1 MGLTSAGVDIGIVV
15 SDGPAAVAFYRD
27 VIGLTYA
34 GDNPMPVGGG
44 TMYRLMAGETMIKL
58 VQPDPVPTARA
69 TAGAIDAALG
79 YRYITFSVD
88 DIDASVAACRSA
100 GVKVVT
106 EATIMPGVRIALVE
120 DPDSNLVEFLEMK
133 SAPAGS

>member
-44 TMYRLMAGETMIKL
+44 RMYRLMAGETMIKL
-58 VQPDPVPTARA
+58 VQPDPVPAVKPA
-69 TAGAIDAALG
+69 PGAIDASLG

-88 DIDASVAACRSA
+88 DIDASVAACRTA

-120 DPDSNLVEFLEMK
+120 DPDGNIVEFLEMRA
-133 SAPAGS
+133 APSGG